1 MAKQD
6 NGLSEMGHKF
16 LGQNDEK
23 IQSLSDAKN
32 AVSAKKTKLERNW
45 VVSVVEDLRAKGA
58 ERLASAITDL
68 LAVTENDTPA
78 LMEYIGDQNQYVQSV
93 VIGALATLGDHSI
106 RPLLLCLKS
115 SDQLTI
121 TGAVAAI
128 RRMSLAALGGL
139 SEAVD
144 PASPLYSETAVDLL
158 VKIDPNAVDKLGE
171 QLLQGLGSIDQ
182 FVAGAAIQSFIK
194 IGASSVP
201 ILVEALGSPNPYTQQ
216 NASNCLQNIGEPA
229 AKELIIGLGSHNQ
242 LLQQNSYN
250 VLKNIGNKA
259 IPYLLAR
266 ADDGEPLRMAN
277 VRRLLG
283 EMGTSSSAVKTGWK
297 SWFKR

>member
-16 LGQNDEK
+16 VGQNDEK
-23 IQSLSDAKN
+23 IQSLGETKN
-32 AVSAKKTKLERNW
+32 VVAARKTKPERNW
-45 VVSVVEDLRAKGA
+45 VVAVVEDLRAKGA

-68 LAVTENDTPA
+68 LAVTEKDVPV
-78 LMEYIGDQNQYVQSV
+78 LVEYIGDQNQYVQSI
-93 VIGALATLGDHSI
+93 VIQALANLGDHSI

-115 SDQLTI
+115 GDQLTI

-128 RRMSLAALGGL
+128 RGMYLAALDGL
-139 SEAVD
+139 TDAVD

-158 VKIDPNAVDKLGE
+158 VEIDPDAIDKLGE
-171 QLLQGLGSIDQ
+171 QLLLGLGSIDQ
-182 FVAGAAIQSFIK
+182 FLAGAAIQSFVK

-201 ILVEALGSPNPYTQQ
+201 ILVEALGSSNPYAQQ
-216 NASNCLQNIGEPA
+216 NASNCLQNIGEPSV
-229 AKELIIGLGSHNQ
+229 KELIIGLGSHNQ

-250 VLKNIGNKA
+250 VLKNIGSKA

-283 EMGTSSSAVKTGWK
+283 ELGTSSSKSKTGWK
-297 SWFKR
+297 SWFMR